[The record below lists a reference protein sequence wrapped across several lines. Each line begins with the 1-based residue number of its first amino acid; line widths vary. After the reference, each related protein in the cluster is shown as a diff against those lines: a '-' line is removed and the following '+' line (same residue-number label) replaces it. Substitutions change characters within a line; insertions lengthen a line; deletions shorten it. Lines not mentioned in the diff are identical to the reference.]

1 MCKRAWRK
9 EARKHNLEA
18 SQEAGHRIR
27 HQGRANKSG
36 FMTSFNG
43 AGLSDLAM
51 NLLKRVGMRFEAV
64 V

>member
-18 SQEAGHRIR
+18 SIEAGHRVR
-27 HQGRANKSG
+27 HQGRRNKGG
-36 FMTSFNG
+36 FMNSFNG
-43 AGLSDLAM
+43 AGLSPLAM
-51 NLLKRVGMRFEAV
+51 GLLMRAGMRFEAV

>member
-18 SQEAGHRIR
+18 SQGAGRCIR
-27 HQGRANKSG
+27 HQGRANKGG
-36 FMTSFNG
+36 FMNGFNG

-51 NLLKRVGMRFEAV
+51 NLLKRAGMRFEAV